1 MLKNILFPICC
12 LLFLTTVFG
21 QEQIEISPP
30 YNIKTV
36 TFVQNGQNAI
46 PIFRLGDSFQLQFDD
61 LYGNEANYYYSI
73 IHCDYDWK
81 PSQLSKNE
89 YLNGFDDQRIQD
101 YTNSVNTLQIYSHYR
116 ISFPNRLTQIR
127 VSGNYMMKILNEEKE
142 VVFAKKF
149 ILYEELVAVPM
160 QIKRARNS
168 NVLDQ
173 KQNIDFA
180 IKSASINFQ
189 SPLQNVKVML
199 MQNGKFY
206 NAIKNIKPQYT
217 IGNDLIYK
225 YDTETQF
232 WGGNEFLFY
241 ENKDIRAANN
251 NINFIDSNGGIYNSH
266 LYANEARANKP
277 YTYYPDINGNFI
289 IKNIGAEKNEIE
301 ADYSWVFFTL
311 SAPNYFGKKNIYIN
325 GMFNNYGMSEEN
337 KMEYNSEKGV
347 YEKAIMIKQGFTN
360 YQYIL
365 ADDKG
370 NIDEKNAIDGNFHI
384 TENDYFALVYYRE
397 NNQRYDRVIG
407 KGIATSVN
415 ITN

>member
-325 GMFNNYGMSEEN
+325 GMFNNYAMNEEN
-337 KMEYNSEKGV
+337 KMEYNNEKGV
-347 YEKAIMIKQGFTN
+347 YEKAIMVKQGFTN

-407 KGIATSVN
+407 KGIAASVN